1 MKEEKSNNLNDGIQN
16 NEPLNKENSDNNNL
30 VNSNENQFSA
40 ELNSESQKM
49 ILNQFVKKQEEYK
62 QLTNSINIELFENP
76 YLWRIGFGRRLG
88 AYLIDMLFYVF
99 LLIIVAMVTGV
110 ADEMIGFIEGD
121 YKVFLSSPEQLE
133 GFKDFI
139 SKSFVPL
146 SIAVTFVYYSLEIF
160 FAQSLGK
167 MLLGIVIGS
176 ADKKFTSYS
185 KLLLRFILKNISTVF
200 SLIFR

>member
-76 YLWRIGFGRRLG
+76 YL
-88 AYLIDMLFYVF
+88 
-99 LLIIVAMVTGV
+99 
-110 ADEMIGFIEGD
+110 
-121 YKVFLSSPEQLE
+121 
-133 GFKDFI
+133 
-139 SKSFVPL
+139 
-146 SIAVTFVYYSLEIF
+146 
-160 FAQSLGK
+160 
-167 MLLGIVIGS
+167 
-176 ADKKFTSYS
+176 
-185 KLLLRFILKNISTVF
+185 
-200 SLIFR
+200 